1 MMERNFDSRDSRDSR
16 EGGPEGRRNKRD
28 VIVKRDCKLCID
40 QIDIDFKQADLL
52 KKFMTERGKI
62 LARRISGNCA
72 KHQRQLATAI
82 KRARVML
89 LVR

>member
-1 MMERNFDSRDSRDSR
+1 MMERNFDSR
-16 EGGPEGRRNKRD
+16 EGRRSKRD
-28 VIVKRDCKLCID
+28 IIIKRDCKLCED
-40 QIDIDFKQADLL
+40 QIEIDYKQSDLL

-72 KHQRQLATAI
+72 RHQRQLAIAI
-82 KRARVML
+82 KRARTML

>member
-1 MMERNFDSRDSRDSR
+1 MMERNFENR
-16 EGGPEGRRNKRD
+16 EGREGRRSKRD
-28 VIVKRDCKLCID
+28 IIIKRDCKLCMD
-40 QIDIDFKQADLL
+40 QIEIDFKQGDFL

-62 LARRISGNCA
+62 LPRRISGNCA

-82 KRARVML
+82 KRARTML

>member
-1 MMERNFDSRDSRDSR
+1 MERRST
-16 EGGPEGRRNKRD
+16 EPRRKKSE
-28 VIVKRDCKLCID
+28 VFIKRDCKLCED
-40 QIDIDFKQADLL
+40 QITLDYKQPDLL

-62 LARRISGNCA
+62 LPRRFSGNCA
-72 KHQRQLATAI
+72 RHQRQLARAI

>member
-1 MMERNFDSRDSRDSR
+1 MERRST
-16 EGGPEGRRNKRD
+16 EPRRRKSE
-28 VIVKRDCKLCID
+28 IIIKRDCKLCED
-40 QIDIDFKQADLL
+40 QVTLDYKQADIL

-62 LARRISGNCA
+62 LPRRFSGNCA
-72 KHQRQLATAI
+72 KHQRQLARAI

>member
-1 MMERNFDSRDSRDSR
+1 MPRRTSLEPRQSRT
-16 EGGPEGRRNKRD
+16 RRSEP
-28 VIVKRDCKLCID
+28 VVKRECKLCAD
-40 QIDIDFKQADLL
+40 QITVDYKQPDLL

-62 LARRISGNCA
+62 LSRRLTGTCA
-72 KHQRQLATAI
+72 KHQRQITLAI

>member
-1 MMERNFDSRDSRDSR
+1 MMERNFDSR
-16 EGGPEGRRNKRD
+16 EGRDGRRSKRD
-28 VIVKRDCKLCID
+28 IIIKRDCKLCED
-40 QIDIDFKQADLL
+40 QIEIDYKQSDLL

-72 KHQRQLATAI
+72 RHQRQLAIAI
-82 KRARVML
+82 KRARTML

>member
-1 MMERNFDSRDSRDSR
+1 MPRRQNSEPRRSRR
-16 EGGPEGRRNKRD
+16 EF
-28 VIVKRDCKLCID
+28 VIRRDCKLCEGRIEID
-40 QIDIDFKQADLL
+40 YKQSDLL

-62 LARRISGNCA
+62 LPRRLSGNCA
-72 KHQRQLATAI
+72 RHQRELARAI

>member
-1 MMERNFDSRDSRDSR
+1 MPRRNPEPERPRKSRDT
-16 EGGPEGRRNKRD
+16 
-28 VIVKRDCKLCID
+28 VIRKKECSLCAD
-40 QIDIDFKQADLL
+40 MVTIDFKQPDLL

-62 LARRISGNCA
+62 LPRKYTGNCA
-72 KHQRQLATAI
+72 RHQRALTNAI

>member
-1 MMERNFDSRDSRDSR
+1 MPRRHPDEERTRTKPKPTLRIKKECPICADQAT
-16 EGGPEGRRNKRD
+16 
-28 VIVKRDCKLCID
+28 ID
-40 QIDIDFKQADLL
+40 YKQPDLL

-62 LARRISGNCA
+62 LPRKYTGNCA
-72 KHQRQLATAI
+72 RHQRQLTTAI

>member
-1 MMERNFDSRDSRDSR
+1 MMERERS
-16 EGGPEGRRNKRD
+16 PEGRRSKRD
-28 VIVKRDCKLCID
+28 VIVKRDCKLCED
-40 QIDIDFKQADLL
+40 QITVDFKQPDLL

-62 LARRISGNCA
+62 LPRRVSGNCS
-72 KHQRQLATAI
+72 KHQRALATAI

>member
-1 MMERNFDSRDSRDSR
+1 MMERNFDSR
-16 EGGPEGRRNKRD
+16 EGREGRRSKRD
-28 VIVKRDCKLCID
+28 IIIKRDCKLCED
-40 QIDIDFKQADLL
+40 QIEIDYKQSDLL

-72 KHQRQLATAI
+72 RHQRQLAIAI
-82 KRARVML
+82 KRARTML

>member
-40 QIDIDFKQADLL
+40 QMEIDFKQADLL

-72 KHQRQLATAI
+72 RHQRQLAIAI
-82 KRARVML
+82 KRARTML